1 MVAYDGRQ
9 RKNKRYLVLFMAV
22 LLMFSVGCRQKKGG
36 DADTGGQRKEEGQ
49 KLTQYDDI
57 GGTVWTETWE
67 AESSYYA
74 KIAVRVDALV
84 IVPAVEKMSV
94 AEVKEFT
101 FDKEN
106 IQMVAQG
113 IFGSS
118 VSSYDERNLP
128 KDMLERR
135 LEEAKI
141 SLEGAE
147 REKRESERNPDAF
160 SDQGKIAEDVEIER
174 KEVKRLTEL
183 LESGSAGED
192 FAREPAGEYQSDHYT
207 GEQNGVEYLLDFEE
221 EEVVNGEGE
230 GRKILFAPRREK
242 DVWPKELKEMDTV
255 EKSTSSRKPEEG
267 EDLDKAQKAA
277 EDFLKKAGFSDT
289 LCSSSDLLLWEG
301 TSFGRSEQE
310 TKKVVQRGYRFIY
323 VTGVDGMTF
332 RTPGAMN
339 EYSWSKDSD
348 NEYPGYT
355 QIELDVTDAG
365 VVSAEWTYPII
376 TTSVTSNV
384 QLLPF
389 DDIKNAVRESMGKCV
404 DALYYVPDDKKE
416 REKAKQE
423 VRDVKVSR
431 MKLGYFRLKDPSRE
445 GYYSYVPVW
454 QAEGICVVNAIDGTV
469 IDLGTVQ
476 E

>member
-1 MVAYDGRQ
+1 MMAYFDQ
-9 RKNKRYLVLFMAV
+9 IRKSKRCLILFMAA
-22 LLMFSVGCRQKKGG
+22 LLMFTVGCSQKKGG
-36 DADTGGQRKEEGQ
+36 EADTDDQQKEEGQ
-49 KLTQYDDI
+49 KLAQYSDI
-57 GGTVWTETWE
+57 GGTVWTESWE

-74 KIAVRVDALV
+74 KIAVQMDALV

-118 VSSYDERNLP
+118 VSSYDEGNLP
-128 KDMLERR
+128 GDMLEKR

-141 SLEGAE
+141 LLEADE
-147 REKRESERNPDAF
+147 REKKESERNPGGF
-160 SDQGKIAEDVEIER
+160 SDPEKIAENVKTDR

-192 FAREPAGEYQSDHYT
+192 FLREPAGEYQSDHYI
-207 GEQNGVEYLLDFEE
+207 GEHNGIEYLLDFKEE
-221 EEVVNGEGE
+221 ELVNGEGE
-230 GRKILFAPRREK
+230 GRRILFTPRKEK
-242 DVWPKELKEMDTV
+242 DVWPEELKEMETV
-255 EKSTSSRKPEEG
+255 ERSTSSREPEKG
-267 EDLDKAQKAA
+267 EELDKAQKAA

-301 TSFGRSEQE
+301 TSSESTEQE
-310 TKKVVQRGYRFIY
+310 TKKVVQMGYRLIY
-323 VTGVDGMTF
+323 VTGADGMTF
-332 RTPGAMN
+332 RTPDVID
-339 EYSWSKDSD
+339 EYSWNKDTE
-348 NEYPGYT
+348 NEYPEYT

-389 DDIKNAVRESMGKCV
+389 NDIKNVIRESMGKCV
-404 DALYYVPDDKKE
+404 DAFYFSDDKKE
-416 REKAKQE
+416 REKAKKE
-423 VRDVKVSR
+423 VRDVKVTR
-431 MKLGYFRLKDPSRE
+431 LKLGYFRLKDPSRE

-454 QAEGICVVNAIDGTV
+454 QADGLCIVNAIDGTI
-469 IDLGTVQ
+469 IDSPY
-476 E
+476 